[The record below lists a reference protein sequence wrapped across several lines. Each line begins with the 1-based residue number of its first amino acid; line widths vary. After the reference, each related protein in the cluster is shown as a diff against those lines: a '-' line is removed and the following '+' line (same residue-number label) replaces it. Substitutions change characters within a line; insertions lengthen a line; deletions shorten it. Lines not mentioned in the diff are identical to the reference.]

1 MKSLVRWFVFV
12 ALASAVPAAFCDI
25 YVGDIFYSSNLNGTT
40 QFYLDNFTGV
50 TDGCSTP
57 GGFPA
62 CTDLSI
68 SGTLTYS
75 YLAGLNTVTGTA
87 TLGGPIGPD
96 DQNGGNAYAPENFLF
111 GSTDIL
117 SASFSGTLTPADF
130 STDVGPFNSNGLVVL
145 SDVVA
150 GGGYA
155 LLATSPAST
164 VVTPEPSSYLFIS
177 FLLLGSMVFVAL
189 LARKRRAQISRP

>member
-1 MKSLVRWFVFV
+1 MKSLVRWLIFA
-12 ALASAVPAAFCDI
+12 ALASTAPAAFCDI
-25 YVGDIFYSSNLNGTT
+25 FVGDIFFLSNPNGTT
-40 QFYLDNFTGV
+40 QFYLDNLTGA

-57 GGFPA
+57 GGFPS

-75 YLAGLNTVTGTA
+75 YLAGSSTVNGTA
-87 TLGGPIGPD
+87 TLAAPIGPN
-96 DQNGGNAYAPENFLF
+96 DQNGGNAYAPANFLF

-117 SASFSGTLTPADF
+117 SASFFGTLTPPDF
-130 STDVGPFNSNGLVVL
+130 STDIGPFNSNGLVVSS

-164 VVTPEPSSYLFIS
+164 VTPEPSSYLFLS
-177 FLLLGSMVFVAL
+177 FLLLGSVLVVRL
-189 LARKRRAQISRP
+189 ERKRRARISRQ